1 MAMDDAR
8 EEHEAVM
15 SFVDR
20 RLVPAMTSPV
30 NCPCLSDGLCSTRLA
45 DATGNATVR
54 TQRVCMASRVP
65 ISVF

>member
-1 MAMDDAR
+1 MATDDAR

-30 NCPCLSDGLCSTRLA
+30 NC
-45 DATGNATVR
+45 
-54 TQRVCMASRVP
+54 RV
-65 ISVF
+65 